1 VKCLALGR
9 DTLTKILGDQ
19 VQVITF
25 RNLQKWAFE
34 KNAILSKLLKTQI
47 EKVLDVMKISNF
59 KAGDV
64 ILKKGSAANQKIIVI
79 VEGALKK
86 VLIFFNFNDL
96 FNFLFRLFIFF
107 KKFEIFFNHHWKY

>member
-1 VKCLALGR
+1 MGR

-47 EKVLDVMKISNF
+47 EKVLDVMKISNY

-86 VLIFFNFNDL
+86 VFINMEQNEGEKLTIFT
-96 FNFLFRLFIFF
+96 FIFLIKYN
-107 KKFEIFFNHHWKY
+107 KKYLC

>member
-1 VKCLALGR
+1 MALGR

-34 KNAILSKLLKTQI
+34 KNPILSKLLKTQI
-47 EKVLDVMKISNF
+47 EKVLDVMKISNY

-86 VLIFFNFNDL
+86 VIFADFTELNCNLIG
-96 FNFLFRLFIFF
+96 
-107 KKFEIFFNHHWKY
+107 EIGNHRCCEGCCLGRRIPP